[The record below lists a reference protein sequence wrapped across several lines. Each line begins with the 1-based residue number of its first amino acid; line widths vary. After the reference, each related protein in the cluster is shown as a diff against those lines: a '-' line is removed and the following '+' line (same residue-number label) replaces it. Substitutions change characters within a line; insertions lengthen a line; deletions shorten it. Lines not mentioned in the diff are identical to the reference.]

1 MARAGWRPGTFT
13 RGLSSPASLSS
24 IPAGFFIYP
33 LLFFKYLTKTQKYL
47 CYPRTLV
54 LLGLLGEPGHRRLLG
69 VSLLLHP
76 GRPLQPPVTLEL
88 RHTHGL
94 GAGGP
99 REAGVLYRGDA
110 RVQAEDG
117 AEAAGVRGLGRG
129 RLVPRPIVLLP
140 TGGRSAQTQVAGNPG
155 LVWGQ
160 SLVVLEKVPSEGS

>member
-1 MARAGWRPGTFT
+1 M
-13 RGLSSPASLSS
+13 
-24 IPAGFFIYP
+24 
-33 LLFFKYLTKTQKYL
+33 
-47 CYPRTLV
+47 V

-160 SLVVLEKVPSEGS
+160 SLYIETSA